1 MYDCIQLVCDQG
13 IATLTIDR
21 PAELNAISE
30 AAFGELKQAL
40 LGLHD
45 NPDLRVVILK
55 GNGKAFCAGG
65 DIVFF
70 AELIRL
76 PASQRPAAV
85 RRYIGLAH
93 EVVELLAGL
102 KVPLLVVV
110 QGAAAG
116 FGLSLCCLADLLVA
130 SDNSR
135 FVPAYIGLGATP
147 DGGLSY
153 NLPRLIGAGRAADL
167 LLNNRGFDA
176 EQAQQWGL
184 VSSRVA
190 AGDLDAEVARLAGQL
205 GAGPGVAT
213 ANTLML
219 LRSQRLDALRKVLD
233 AELDSFADCAQ
244 SDDFVEGVTAFLER
258 RAPRFLSA

>member
-1 MYDCIQLVCDQG
+1 MYECINLDYEQHV
-13 IATLTIDR
+13 ATLTINR
-21 PAELNAISE
+21 PAELNALSE
-30 AAFGELKQAL
+30 KAFQELRQVL
-40 LGLHD
+40 LDLHD
-45 NPDLRVVILK
+45 LRDLRVVILK

-65 DIVFF
+65 DIDFF

-76 PASQRPAAV
+76 PPSRRPAEV

-102 KVPLLVVV
+102 KVPLLVAV

-135 FVPAYIGLGATP
+135 FVPAYIGLAATP

-167 LLNNRGFDA
+167 LLNNRGCDA

-184 VSSRVA
+184 VRRCVP
-190 AGDLDAEVARLAGQL
+190 AGDLDAEVARLAEQL
-205 GAGPGVAT
+205 AAGPGMAT

-219 LRSQRLDALRKVLD
+219 LRGQRRDELRRVLD
-233 AELDSFADCAQ
+233 AELDSFEECAQ
-244 SDDFVEGVTAFLER
+244 SDDFVEGVTAFLGR